1 VKPIFLKF
9 KRDQNAAG
17 KFLVVIDENAK
28 SQNSIKADEIIV

>member
-17 KFLVVIDENAK
+17 KFLIGFIENAK
-28 SQNSIKADEIIV
+28 LKNSMKADEIIV